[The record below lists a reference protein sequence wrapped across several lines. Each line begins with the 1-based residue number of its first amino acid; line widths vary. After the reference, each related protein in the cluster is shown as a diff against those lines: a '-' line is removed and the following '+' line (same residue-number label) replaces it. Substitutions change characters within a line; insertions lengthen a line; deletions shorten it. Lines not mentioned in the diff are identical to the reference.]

1 MQSGMTYGLCIVV
14 TGGCVCVCCACG
26 GLVSYLAVSFVFVKK
41 TIVPCFFVCA
51 VGFDA
56 FVWYNVAVSLE

>member
-1 MQSGMTYGLCIVV
+1 MYAARAAGWCSC
-14 TGGCVCVCCACG
+14 
-26 GLVSYLAVSFVFVKK
+26 LAVSFVFVK